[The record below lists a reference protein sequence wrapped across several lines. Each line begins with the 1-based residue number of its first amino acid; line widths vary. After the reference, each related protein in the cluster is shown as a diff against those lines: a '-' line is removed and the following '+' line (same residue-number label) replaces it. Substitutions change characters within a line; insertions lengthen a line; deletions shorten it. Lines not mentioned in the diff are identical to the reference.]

1 MAKISVNMTLG
12 NFLKPENVVAD
23 LEVPDRWQAINR
35 LVDNLVETGRV
46 KAENRDA
53 IYKAIEKRELSLSTG
68 IGLGVGIPHAS
79 TDLVD
84 DVVGVFARSQNG
96 IDFQA
101 LDNQPVNV
109 VTLFLVPQGQFQQ
122 HLPTLASIAK
132 VLKNN
137 EFRESVEKATS
148 GQEIYDAII
157 KAS

>member
-1 MAKISVNMTLG
+1 MTLG
-12 NFLKPENVVAD
+12 DFLKPDNVLANLD
-23 LEVPDRWQAINR
+23 VPDRWQAINL
-35 LVDNLVETGRV
+35 LVDNLVETGRI
-46 KAENRDA
+46 KKENRDP
-53 IYKAIEKRELSLSTG
+53 IYAAIEKRELSLSTG

-79 TDLVD
+79 TNLVD
-84 DVVGVFARSQNG
+84 EVVGAFARSPQG
-96 IDFQA
+96 IDFQS

-122 HLPTLASIAK
+122 HLPTLASIAR

-137 EFRESVEKATS
+137 DFREAVERAES

>member
-1 MAKISVNMTLG
+1 MTLG
-12 NFLKPENVVAD
+12 DFLKPENVIAD
-23 LEVPDRWQAINR
+23 LDVPDRWQAIDR
-35 LVDNLVETGRV
+35 LVTNLVETGRV
-46 KAENRDA
+46 KPEHRDA
-53 IYKAIEKRELSLSTG
+53 IFKAIEKRELSLSTG

-79 TDLVD
+79 SDLID
-84 DVVGVFARSQNG
+84 EVVGVFARSPQG
-96 IDFQA
+96 IDFQS

-137 EFRESVEKATS
+137 EFRESVEKARS
-148 GQEIYDAII
+148 SKDIYDAII

>member
-1 MAKISVNMTLG
+1 M
-12 NFLKPENVVAD
+12 AD